1 VTVASLDGSAHL
13 FTSQLPAITTAQI
26 TGLDT
31 ALAAKISTSQLAAL
45 NGVAT
50 LDGAGKLTTS
60 QIPALTTSQ
69 LGQITPAGI
78 GAVSTGDVIAIAKGG
93 TGSTTAAAAR
103 TALGITPENIGAAS
117 LTSGTLTTTQV
128 AALTGDVVS
137 TAGSPATTVVKI
149 QSKAISNQTPG
160 AGQVLTWDGSQWA
173 PATSTGGG
181 GGGANGLTYYFNQA
195 TAADA
200 PVTNIP
206 GTPHQLGRGGEAGQ
220 TTVTTGNLAQN
231 TWTLIAGFVSETLP
245 QDPAVTSIPAGL
257 WDTNFWCYGD
267 ANVAAG
273 TSIRARAY
281 IYSLTGGGTL
291 TALGS
296 PSSSQVING
305 TSAQYSLS
313 VLVPQTAVL
322 ATDRIY
328 IALEAYAT
336 GNNHTVTAQF
346 GDSTP
351 SHIHTSLPLVGGTG
365 LWKSINGSLQ
375 SPATLLFDA
384 DVDAS
389 AAIASSKIAG
399 LAASATVDATNA
411 SNITSGTLS
420 TTQLATIAGL
430 PSGAQGSATVIPSVT
445 VDSKGRVTALT
456 TSQLASYVPTSSLTT
471 AATANGVPQ
480 LDVAGKLSTAQ
491 VPALT
496 AAQISQITP
505 SVIGAMATSERAGL
519 ATLTAGTLTT
529 SQVAALT
536 GDVTST
542 AGNPAT
548 TVAALQNRAVA
559 TTAPSSG
566 QVLSWNGTQWA
577 PSSGGSGTV
586 TTSGSPVAG
595 NMTKFSSG
603 TAITAAVAGT
613 DYVAPSGNIT
623 GTAGGLSSTLAVN
636 SGGTGQTSFA
646 DGQLLIGNSSTGN
659 LSKATLTQGANISIT
674 NGNGA
679 ITISAAASGVSS
691 FSAGTTGLTPST
703 GTTGAITLAGTL
715 AVANGGTGATT
726 NEGARTAL
734 GSLQNV
740 VVRHSS
746 AVVLAAAGTLTGASW
761 ISGTNTLSFTSSTVT
776 LVPGMS
782 VNASGF
788 TSFVVVSATSTS
800 ATMSGNATG
809 TGGPT
814 TVTVYNSTTSS
825 LTSSSI
831 FTIDGRTLQLN
842 DIVCLMGQTANAQ
855 NGPWKIDAIGTGFT
869 MSRPPWFSA
878 GSVLTGAQL
887 LNVQLGT
894 SNAATILTV
903 LPYSGNSTAT
913 IGIDGIGVYT
923 AIYRTTTATIG
934 GNTYTGRQT
943 FQPGSTGVGAVP
955 FSFQAGVLMTTPQA
969 HAVEWDGTSM
979 YVTNSAVA
987 RKTLAYTDSNI
998 TGNAAGLSTTLSP
1011 ASGGTGQTTYFDGML
1026 LIGNT
1031 TGNTLSR
1038 NWMTQGPGISVANG
1052 PGTITLSTKASVKTI
1067 TADYT
1072 LALSDAESV
1081 ICVDA
1086 SVTTQIIMPLNSVV
1100 PFPIGTKIDLI
1111 QMGTGLAAIFSVSA
1125 IVQVPAGFFVR
1136 TKGQYATIRLRKIA
1150 TDYWI
1155 LDGNLATS

>member
-1 VTVASLDGSAHL
+1 VT
-13 FTSQLPAITTAQI
+13 
-26 TGLDT
+26 
-31 ALAAKISTSQLAAL
+31 
-45 NGVAT
+45 
-50 LDGAGKLTTS
+50 
-60 QIPALTTSQ
+60 
-69 LGQITPAGI
+69 
-78 GAVSTGDVIAIAKGG
+78 
-93 TGSTTAAAAR
+93 
-103 TALGITPENIGAAS
+103 
-117 LTSGTLTTTQV
+117 
-128 AALTGDVVS
+128 
-137 TAGSPATTVVKI
+137 
-149 QSKAISNQTPG
+149 
-160 AGQVLTWDGSQWA
+160 
-173 PATSTGGG
+173 
-181 GGGANGLTYYFNQA
+181 
-195 TAADA
+195 
-200 PVTNIP
+200 
-206 GTPHQLGRGGEAGQ
+206 
-220 TTVTTGNLAQN
+220 
-231 TWTLIAGFVSETLP
+231 
-245 QDPAVTSIPAGL
+245 
-257 WDTNFWCYGD
+257 
-267 ANVAAG
+267 
-273 TSIRARAY
+273 
-281 IYSLTGGGTL
+281 
-291 TALGS
+291 
-296 PSSSQVING
+296 
-305 TSAQYSLS
+305 LS
-313 VLVPQTAVL
+313 
-322 ATDRIY
+322 
-328 IALEAYAT
+328 
-336 GNNHTVTAQF
+336 F

-351 SHIHTSLPLVGGTG
+351 SHVHTTIPAVGGTG
-365 LWKSINGSLQ
+365 LWKSIAGVLQ
-375 SPATLLFDA
+375 SPASLLVDA
-384 DVDAS
+384 DVSAT
-389 AAIASSKIAG
+389 AAIANSKIAG

-420 TTQLATIAGL
+420 TAQLATIAGL

-456 TSQLASYVPTSSLTT
+456 TSQLGSYVPTSSLTT

-542 AGNPAT
+542 AGNPST
-548 TVAALQNRAVA
+548 TVTALQNRAVA

-566 QVLSWNGTQWA
+566 QVLSWNGTQWVPA
-577 PSSGGSGTV
+577 SVGGTGTV
-586 TTSGSPVAG
+586 TTTGTPASG
-595 NMTKFSSG
+595 NMTKFSGS

-613 DYVAPSGNIT
+613 DYVTPSGNIT
-623 GTAGGLSSTLAVN
+623 GTAGGLSSTLAVS
-636 SGGTGQTSFA
+636 SGGTGQTSFT

-659 LSKATLTQGANISIT
+659 LSKATLTPGSNISIT
-674 NGNGA
+674 NGNGT
-679 ITISAAASGVSS
+679 ITIASTASGGVSS
-691 FSAGTTGLTPST
+691 FSAGSTGLTPST

-746 AVVLAAAGTLTGASW
+746 AVVLATAGTLTGASW

-782 VNASGF
+782 VNASGL
-788 TSFVVVSATSTS
+788 TSSVVVSATSTS
-800 ATMSGNATG
+800 AIMSGNATG

-831 FTIDGRTLQLN
+831 FAIDGRTLQLN
-842 DIVCLMGQTANAQ
+842 DIICLMAQTANAQ

-969 HAVEWDGTSM
+969 HSVEWNGAAMFATSSTA
-979 YVTNSAVA
+979 Y
-987 RKTLAYTDSNI
+987 RKRLAY
-998 TGNAAGLSTTLSP
+998 
-1011 ASGGTGQTTYFDGML
+1011 
-1026 LIGNT
+1026 
-1031 TGNTLSR
+1031 
-1038 NWMTQGPGISVANG
+1038 
-1052 PGTITLSTKASVKTI
+1052 
-1067 TADYT
+1067 
-1072 LALSDAESV
+1072 AEEN
-1081 ICVDA
+1081 
-1086 SVTTQIIMPLNSVV
+1086 VTTQAFATTLTVDIDSQDFFNLTGTSTGQLAINVRGSASATYDSVIEV
-1100 PFPIGTKIDLI
+1100 GKSRTFGV
-1111 QMGTGLAAIFSVSA
+1111 IFTN
-1125 IVQVPAGFFVR
+1125 PAG
-1136 TKGQYATIRLRKIA
+1136 TSYAGPTINIDGAAPGSIAYSNGQFTGFPGSTDLYTFTIIKTAAATYKV
-1150 TDYWI
+1150 
-1155 LDGNLATS
+1155 LASYTRYF